1 MACRAIYDEGNNF
14 IRKII
19 PFDGIT
25 DEFVWPTIS
34 EIINEPSCLDE
45 IFEKCECSKRIKQAI
60 YQQYNEIILYE
71 ITTCDE
77 KKVLAPQCDISYT
90 SKNNLPIIIYPRF
103 TPIFEDEEVWKLNE
117 EELTCLMGLRCGKF
131 GISETELL
139 FFLKE
144 VQKLCI
150 NYNLRE
156 DDILKNPSNIGYH
169 SVLGLRVIDYGLAEE
184 SCVLML

>member
-25 DEFVWPTIS
+25 DEFNWPAIS
-34 EIINEPSCLDE
+34 TVIEDPNCLDN
-45 IFEKCECSKRIKQAI
+45 IFEQCNCSKRIKQAI

-71 ITTCDE
+71 ITNCDE

-103 TPIFEDEEVWKLNE
+103 TPIFNDEEVWKFND
-117 EELTCLMGLRCGKF
+117 EELSCLMGLRCNKLGV
-131 GISETELL
+131 SETELVS
-139 FFLKE
+139 FIQS
-144 VQKLCI
+144 VQKLCN

-169 SVLGLRVIDYGLAEE
+169 PILGLRIIDYGLANE